1 MTEITISKTWIRIL
15 GMAILLCVALSGCG
29 REQGVLPPTLISIT
43 PAGGAEG
50 QTLAVTL
57 AGTNFTTGA
66 TIGLSGTGVVVTNT
80 TVVTSSQITATFTIA
95 ANAPLGAQ
103 NVTVTTSGRT
113 TGSVA
118 FTVRPPLPTLTSIV
132 LNSANQGQA
141 MAVTLTGTNFLPGA
155 SIGMSGTGITVT
167 NTVVVSATQMTA
179 TFTLAA
185 NAPVGAQNVTVTT
198 TSGTSNSVAFT
209 VISSAPTLTS
219 IIPNSGTQGQA
230 VAVTLTGTNFI
241 AGAAVGLSGTGIT
254 VSNTVV
260 ASATQITATFTLAAN
275 APVGL
280 QNVTVTT
287 SFGTSNS
294 VTFLVNLLPPT
305 ISSTNPAN
313 GDTAVPFN
321 RKITATFSTAM
332 SGASITPVGVFT
344 LKIGAANVAG
354 TVTYDA
360 TNNTATFTPAS
371 ALLASTIYTAA
382 ISASATDTLGNPLSN
397 AGTAPNPWTFTT
409 GTIADASSP
418 TVSATNPANTATAV
432 PINQKI
438 TATFSKAMD
447 STTITAT
454 TFTVL
459 NGVTPIAGSVTYAGL
474 TATFTPAAN
483 LPAST
488 LLTATITNGA
498 KDLAGNA
505 LTTGGLAPN
514 PWTFT
519 TGTVADATLPSV
531 ILTNPANSATLVPI
545 NQTISATFNKAMDPF
560 TITTGSFFVT
570 GPGTTPVNGSVSYDP
585 ASKIASFTPQ
595 GNLAPNVTFTA
606 TITTGAKDVDG
617 NPLVSGVAPNPWTFT
632 TGTVTGGQ
640 GLVNLGSAANYAILA
655 GSTVTSVGPTIINGD
670 LGISPGSALTGFPPG
685 IVNGTIHVPPD
696 ATVPVAKGDLTTA
709 YNDASTRSTNVIV
722 QATGELGG
730 LTLAPGLYK
739 APAGSFAIT
748 SVDLTL
754 DAQGDPNA
762 VWIFQMPSSTL
773 TVGNGRQVILAG
785 GAKASNIF
793 WQVGSSATLGTTVKF
808 KGNILASQSIT
819 FQTGATLDG
828 RALTQ
833 IAAVTLDSNT
843 ITKPGP

>member
-1 MTEITISKTWIRIL
+1 MIEFKVSKTWIRIL

-29 REQGVLPPTLISIT
+29 RERGVLPPTLISIT

-66 TIGLSGTGVVVTNT
+66 TIGLSGTGITVTNT
-80 TVVTSSQITATFTIA
+80 TVVSSSQITATFTIA
-95 ANAPLGAQ
+95 ANAPLVAQ

-113 TGSVA
+113 TGSVV
-118 FTVRPPLPTLTSIV
+118 FTVGPPLPTLTSIV

-141 MAVTLTGTNFLPGA
+141 MAVVLTGTNFLPGA
-155 SIGMSGTGITVT
+155 SIGMSGAGITVT
-167 NTVVVSATQMTA
+167 NIVVVSATQITA

-185 NAPVGAQNVTVTT
+185 NSPVGAQNVTVST

-260 ASATQITATFTLAAN
+260 ASASQITATFTLVAN

-280 QNVTVTT
+280 QNVSVTT

-313 GDTAVPFN
+313 GDTSVPFN

-382 ISASATDTLGNPLSN
+382 ISPSATDTLGNPLSN

-418 TVSATNPANTATAV
+418 TVSATNPANIATAV

-531 ILTNPANSATLVPI
+531 ILTNPANAATLVPI
-545 NQTISATFNKAMDPF
+545 NQTINATFNKAMDPF

-617 NPLVSGVAPNPWTFT
+617 NPLVSGVVPNPWTFT

-670 LGISPGSALTGFPPG
+670 LGVSPGSAVTGFPPG

-696 ATVPVAKGDLTTA
+696 TTVPVAKVDLTTA
-709 YNDASTRSTNVIV
+709 YNDAAGRSTNVIV

>member
-1 MTEITISKTWIRIL
+1 MIEFKVSKTWIRIL

-43 PAGGAEG
+43 PAAGAEG

-95 ANAPLGAQ
+95 ANAPLVAQ

-113 TGSVA
+113 TGSVV
-118 FTVRPPLPTLTSIV
+118 FTVGPPLPTLTSIV

-141 MAVTLTGTNFLPGA
+141 MAVTLTGTNFLAGS
-155 SIGMSGTGITVT
+155 SIGLSGAGITVT
-167 NTVVVSATQMTA
+167 NIVVVSATQITA

-185 NAPVGAQNVTVTT
+185 NSPVGAQNVSVTT

-321 RKITATFSTAM
+321 RKITATFSTVM
-332 SGASITPVGVFT
+332 NGATITPVGVFT

-474 TATFTPAAN
+474 TATFTPAAS

-531 ILTNPANSATLVPI
+531 ILTNPANAATLVPI
-545 NQTISATFNKAMDPF
+545 NQTINATFNKAMDPF
-560 TITTGSFFVT
+560 TITTGSFFVM

-617 NPLVSGVAPNPWTFT
+617 SPLVSGVAPNPWTFT

-640 GLVNLGSAANYAILA
+640 ALVNLGSAANYAVLA

-670 LGISPGSALTGFPPG
+670 LGVSPGSAVTGFPPG

-696 ATVPVAKGDLTTA
+696 TTVPVAKVDLTTA
-709 YNDASTRSTNVIV
+709 YNDAAGRSTNVIV

-793 WQVGSSATLGTTVKF
+793 WQVGSSATLGTTVIF